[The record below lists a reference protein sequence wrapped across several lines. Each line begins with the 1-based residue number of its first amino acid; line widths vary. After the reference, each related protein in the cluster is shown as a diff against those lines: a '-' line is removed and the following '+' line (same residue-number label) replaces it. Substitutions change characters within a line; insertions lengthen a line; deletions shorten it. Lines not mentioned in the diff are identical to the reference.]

1 MKNAIT
7 DDSSGKPDASK
18 VARPAWGWGWAV
30 TPALHH
36 SGYPECK
43 NVYPDVDGKPDY
55 SVQTKKEKKK

>member
-36 SGYPECK
+36 SNYPSCRAA
-43 NVYPDVDGKPDY
+43 YSDQDGKPNY
-55 SVQTKKEKKK
+55 AAKGEKTKK